1 MMNTLIQKSDLLN
14 IIDYEKQRDTYR
26 SELIDYKKN
35 RRFKLGPNILI
46 TFENSKTM
54 KFQIQEMM
62 RAERMVHDSQIEEEL
77 NVYNPLIPSGDELSA
92 TLFIEI
98 TDPEKIRPVLDSFI
112 GLTEGVNV
120 FFEIDGEKVA
130 AEFEE
135 GREKEDNISSVHYI
149 RFPFTEEQKNNFVN
163 DSSSISINIDY
174 GEYSHSIVLDDN
186 MKNSL
191 ADDFI

>member
-1 MMNTLIQKSDLLN
+1 MNTLIQKSDLLN

-120 FFEIDGEKVA
+120 FFEIDGEKVV

>member
-1 MMNTLIQKSDLLN
+1 MNTMIDKSDLLN
-14 IIDYEKQRDTYR
+14 IIDYEKQRDNYR
-26 SELIDYKKN
+26 KELISYKKN

-46 TFENSKTM
+46 TFENMKTM

-62 RAERMVHDSQIEEEL
+62 RAERMVHDSQIEEEID
-77 NVYNPLIPSGDELSA
+77 VYNPLIPTGNELSA

-120 FFEIDGEKVA
+120 YFELNGEKVA
-130 AEFEE
+130 AVFEE

-149 RFPFTEEQKNNFVN
+149 RFPFTSAQKNKFAN
-163 DSSSISINIDY
+163 DSNAISINIDY
-174 GEYSHSIVLDDN
+174 NSYTHSIELSQE
-186 MKNSL
+186 MIESL
-191 ADDFI
+191 SNDFSN

>member
-1 MMNTLIQKSDLLN
+1 MSTLIQKSDLLN

-46 TFENSKTM
+46 TFENIKTM

-77 NVYNPLIPSGDELSA
+77 NVYNPLIPLGNELSA

-112 GLTEGVNV
+112 GLTGGVNV
-120 FFEIDGEKVA
+120 FFEIDGDKVV
-130 AEFEE
+130 AEFEQ

-149 RFPFTEEQKNNFVN
+149 RFPFTEQQKNNFVN
-163 DSSSISINIDY
+163 DSSSISIHIDY
-174 GEYSHSIVLDDN
+174 GDYNHSIVLDDN

>member
-1 MMNTLIQKSDLLN
+1 MNTLIQKSDLLN

-120 FFEIDGEKVA
+120 FFEIDGEKVV

-149 RFPFTEEQKNNFVN
+149 RFPFTEEQKNNFVKN
-163 DSSSISINIDY
+163 SSSISIHIDY
-174 GEYSHSIVLDDN
+174 GEYCHSIVLDDN

>member
-1 MMNTLIQKSDLLN
+1 MNTLISKSDLLN

-77 NVYNPLIPSGDELSA
+77 NVYNPLIPGGDELSA

-120 FFEIDGEKVA
+120 FFEIDGEKVV

-149 RFPFTEEQKNNFVN
+149 RFPFTEEQKNNFVKN
-163 DSSSISINIDY
+163 SSSISIHIDY
-174 GEYSHSIVLDDN
+174 GKYSHSIVLDDN